1 MHMPTRVA
9 LLGALVAA
17 VLTLP
22 GLGSGTLWDNSETAY
37 GEVAREI
44 LLFQDAVVMHLNG
57 HPWFVQPPL
66 YFWIAAALAK
76 MLGLGTLA
84 LRLPSALATIAM
96 AAVTG
101 YAVTRAAG
109 PRAGMYATVI
119 LSTSLMQA
127 IVGRLAIMDALLDLA
142 VALAIFWWWRALQTG
157 NPRYLYLGSA
167 ASALG
172 FLAKGPVAVVIA
184 ILVIVPFY
192 FWNRRT
198 DSMVVPRA
206 KHLAIAAALF
216 GAIVLPWMA
225 ALLARTGPGSV
236 AQLIGHYTV
245 GRYTGTI
252 ENQAGPVWYY
262 LPVLVLGFFP
272 WVAFL
277 PAACAYATEQ
287 ARARGR
293 YDDGLRPLLRLALLW
308 AIVPFLFFSLA
319 KTKLT
324 NYIALELPALAVLV
338 ALYFESIIVRYRRRS
353 LMISSGAIPITIA
366 LLAIAIVIFSRQN
379 RLTGDTHD
387 LYGNLIAAG
396 TALFVGSFVTT
407 VLFLSPKRA
416 RFAPLVLGAASL
428 CSIAVLAIVALPQ
441 AERFKPVPRL
451 AAVVQRERRPG
462 DAVAIQGV
470 AGGNALLFYTA
481 PPVETLAAADVPNPL
496 NESRPEKVLCASSR
510 VFVVAARRRPQF
522 DPSYG
527 RTRRLLA
534 TDSNDALYLY
544 EGPRCGSH
552 PAVSRS
558 KRY

>member
-1 MHMPTRVA
+1 MQKPTQVA

-44 LLFQDAVVMHLNG
+44 LLFRDAVVMHLNG

-66 YFWIAAALAK
+66 YFWIAAVFAK
-76 MLGLGTLA
+76 MFGLGTLA

-109 PRAGMYATVI
+109 PRAGVYATVI

-157 NPRYLYLGSA
+157 NPRYLYMGSA

-192 FWNRRT
+192 FWSRRT
-198 DSMVVPRA
+198 DSVVAPRMQYE
-206 KHLAIAAALF
+206 AIAAALF
-216 GAIVLPWMA
+216 GAIVLPWVA
-225 ALLARTGPGSV
+225 ALLARTGTGSV

-252 ENQAGPVWYY
+252 ENQAGPLWYY

-277 PAACAYATEQ
+277 PAACAYAAEQ

-293 YDDGLRPLLRLALLW
+293 HDDGLRPLLRLALLW
-308 AIVPFLFFSLA
+308 AVVPLLFFSFA
-319 KTKLT
+319 KTKLP

-353 LMISSGAIPITIA
+353 LMISSAAIPITIA

-387 LYGNLIAAG
+387 LYRDLIAAG
-396 TALFVGSFVTT
+396 AALFVGSVVTT
-407 VLFLSPKRA
+407 VLFLSRTRA
-416 RFAPLVLGAASL
+416 RYAPLVLGTASL

-451 AAVVQRERRPG
+451 AALIQRDRRTG

-481 PPVETLAAADVPNPL
+481 PPVETLAAADVANPQ
-496 NESRPEKVLCASSR
+496 NETRPEKVLCASAR

-544 EGPRCGSH
+544 EGPRCGAH
-552 PAVSRS
+552 APVSRS